1 VCELDPELV
10 DVAEKWFRFERGAA
24 GGGGVNL
31 HIEDGVSFVKKNAA
45 SHNEKKKK
53 RRYSAII
60 LDVDSK
66 DVSVGMSSPPL
77 AFVEASFLTA
87 AKSLLT
93 DEGVLVTNVAA
104 RNEDMK
110 LETLQALQQVFCD
123 LVCIPL
129 QEDINDIVV
138 GTRRCPRS
146 GVDCRNLFCSSNSN
160 GSHTSLVGEDGAS
173 PDRTLT
179 GQSAPEKVSRIE
191 DGIRTMVVGSAERK
205 QMESDPLAPS
215 MWRSSRVGDVS
226 GVGERLRDLV
236 SIVQEN
242 GGDVEGLE
250 AQLTGLIMYR
260 TL

>member
-1 VCELDPELV
+1 
-10 DVAEKWFRFERGAA
+10 
-24 GGGGVNL
+24 
-31 HIEDGVSFVKKNAA
+31 
-45 SHNEKKKK
+45 
-53 RRYSAII
+53 
-60 LDVDSK
+60 
-66 DVSVGMSSPPL
+66 MSSPPL

-87 AKSLLT
+87 AKSLLA
-93 DEGVLVTNVAA
+93 DGGVLVTNVAA

-110 LETLQALQQVFCD
+110 LETLQALQRVFCD

-138 GTRRCPRS
+138 GTTGCPRS

-160 GSHTSLVGEDGAS
+160 GSHTLLVGEDGAS
-173 PDRTLT
+173 PDRMLT
-179 GQSAPEKVSRIE
+179 GQSAPEKVSTVE
-191 DGIRTMVVGSAERK
+191 EGVRTMAVGSPEGK
-205 QMESDPLAPS
+205 QMESDSLGPS

-226 GVGERLRDLV
+226 GVRERLRDLV